1 MHSFSQQGA
10 GDVAGE
16 DIGQLLWIITLLL
29 QRTVFPLNYDE
40 NTPKD
45 VLCDNMDYKL
55 KIRIVRLM
63 NAYP

>member
-1 MHSFSQQGA
+1 MDYYA
-10 GDVAGE
+10 V
-16 DIGQLLWIITLLL
+16 L